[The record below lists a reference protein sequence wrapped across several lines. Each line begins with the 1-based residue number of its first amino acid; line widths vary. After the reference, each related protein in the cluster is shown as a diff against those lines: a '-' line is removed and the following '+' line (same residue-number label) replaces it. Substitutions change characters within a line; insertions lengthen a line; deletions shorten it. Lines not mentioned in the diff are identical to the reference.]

1 MTRLNISFCAIA
13 KPVMLIY
20 HQLLKTTPTWWKW
33 ILMRFCFL
41 LLKIIQGLLM
51 SLEPFWDTLYI
62 FKQRATQ
69 RYFWCFL
76 LHFYLS
82 SNSNVLINCLEFQRK
97 TFILTFSLL
106 FYKKE
111 VYVCP
116 AHICVKVCSYKVSV
130 KCLFHQT
137 FQLKTQGKILNFAGN
152 IFKF

>member
-76 LHFYLS
+76 YISTLVPIQMFWLIVSNFRGKHSFYLS
-82 SNSNVLINCLEFQRK
+82 HFYSIKKKSMSVQPISASKFAVTK
-97 TFILTFSLL
+97 SL
-106 FYKKE
+106 
-111 VYVCP
+111 
-116 AHICVKVCSYKVSV
+116 
-130 KCLFHQT
+130 
-137 FQLKTQGKILNFAGN
+137 
-152 IFKF
+152 